1 MKVVVLGPMGAG
13 KSTVGQLVSERLGA
27 KMVDSDRV
35 IESEYGRSGR
45 QIAASDGV
53 LALHDIEARV
63 LSDAL
68 DAEGDAVIAPAASA
82 VERPELRERL
92 KRDCLTF
99 HLDLPAGAFR
109 SRTDPDDHRR
119 AVDDVELAEMS
130 ARRTPLFASVAT
142 ATLDA
147 SLPASELASR
157 IIDRCRAES
166 GRP

>member
-92 KRDCLTF
+92 KPQGAEAEEGEVARHRGGRACRVRIKPVGFTAMSVEVCVSTGGASSTRPSFLT
-99 HLDLPAGAFR
+99 
-109 SRTDPDDHRR
+109 
-119 AVDDVELAEMS
+119 
-130 ARRTPLFASVAT
+130 
-142 ATLDA
+142 
-147 SLPASELASR
+147 
-157 IIDRCRAES
+157 
-166 GRP
+166 